1 MDKKEILSSA
11 AAAVNQKKPNFFV
24 RAWRRVKRSAA
35 AFWRRLRALDAMAFF
50 NILLLA
56 LVVAMLLVMLG
67 SARRQSARKR
77 DAERPAGQILII
89 NGRASAVWT
98 RRPTVVVS
106 RNGMAM
112 VERPAAA
119 NRRPARK
126 SARNQISIAALPLKK
141 KSVTVI
147 RTVLPKSVMVDGRA
161 ARGAGLRPM
170 TTINGDLYLQNMS
183 KYTLPCGVRV
193 NGNLFLRNVRLMKF
207 CGGFEVKGNIY
218 VSSNSSFG
226 PIPRNA
232 YLGGQV
238 VF

>member
-1 MDKKEILSSA
+1 MGKKEILSNA
-11 AAAVNQKKPNFFV
+11 AAAINQKKPNFFV
-24 RAWRRVKRSAA
+24 RAWRWVKRSAS

-67 SARRQSARKR
+67 NIRGQSARKR
-77 DAERPAGQILII
+77 GAERPSGQILII
-89 NGRASAVWT
+89 NDRASAGWT

-106 RNGMAM
+106 RNGAVM
-112 VERPAAA
+112 VERTAAA
-119 NRRPARK
+119 DRRAAKK
-126 SARNQISIAALPLKK
+126 SARNQISITLPLKK
-141 KSVTVI
+141 KSVPVA
-147 RTVLPKSVMVDGRA
+147 RTVLPKSVMIDGRA

-183 KYTLPCGVRV
+183 RYTLPCGIRV

>member
-1 MDKKEILSSA
+1 MDKKEILSNA

-24 RAWRRVKRSAA
+24 RAWHRIKRSAA
-35 AFWRRLRALDAMAFF
+35 AFRRWLRALDAMAFF

-67 SARRQSARKR
+67 NIRGRSAAKR
-77 DAERPAGQILII
+77 GADGPSGQVLII
-89 NGRASAVWT
+89 NGRPRIDWT

-106 RNGMAM
+106 RNGAAM
-112 VERPAAA
+112 VERTAAA
-119 NRRPARK
+119 DRRAAKK
-126 SARNQISIAALPLKK
+126 SARNQPSITLPLKK
-141 KSVTVI
+141 KSVPVA
-147 RTVLPKSVMVDGRA
+147 RTVLPKSVMIDGRA
-161 ARGAGLRPM
+161 TRGAGLRPM

-183 KYTLPCGVRV
+183 TYTLPCGVRV

-207 CGGFEVKGNIY
+207 CGGFEVRGDIY